1 MAEIKFTI
9 TDENFL
15 GESCPP
21 SILNNE
27 IYYNCSECS
36 SSIEIISINEQNNV
50 IEFNCLSKEN
60 KHPKKISIPLK
71 EYFEKM
77 KKFNRRELNNDEC
90 EIHKDKYI
98 SFCFDCNCHLCKKC
112 LKSRVHLNH
121 MKNNII
127 EIEPTKEE
135 LNIIN
140 EVIKDYE
147 NKIENIT
154 KEKQIKVKKM
164 KKLLNKNINNEKNK
178 IEKRIKKHDN
188 DQKNELKLNHA
199 EFI

>member
-112 LKSRVHLNH
+112 LKSRVHL
-121 MKNNII
+121 KR
-127 EIEPTKEE
+127 
-135 LNIIN
+135 
-140 EVIKDYE
+140 
-147 NKIENIT
+147 
-154 KEKQIKVKKM
+154 
-164 KKLLNKNINNEKNK
+164 
-178 IEKRIKKHDN
+178 RIKYNK
-188 DQKNELKLNHA
+188 
-199 EFI
+199 